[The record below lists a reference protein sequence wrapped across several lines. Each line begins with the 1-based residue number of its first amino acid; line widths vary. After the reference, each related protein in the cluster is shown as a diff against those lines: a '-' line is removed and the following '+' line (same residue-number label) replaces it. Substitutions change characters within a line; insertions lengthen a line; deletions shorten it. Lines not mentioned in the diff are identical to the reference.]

1 MKKNSL
7 STKGLSLSQSQSI
20 SNLCFQEARDI
31 QSKIENINNCEKTLT
46 LPTGVYVETQGFP
59 IPENIGELLHK
70 KATLHATQAFL
81 MENIQAKSN
90 LIEELKNRKFVYN
103 VPKPEEPNL
112 EYFFSKESV
121 DEDWGWEQLTVDE
134 HNEYLESEAYASHY
148 GQFIH
153 KGGKLDKLRNELPKL
168 KTLEWIEI
176 EKDKKTP
183 LDVSI
188 HHNIDQ
194 LGDLHKEFSS
204 IHRDHEQRVNYFKAK
219 VKNLVTIE
227 NARIANE
234 NADTQGKV
242 NDVNK
247 KLTRDYVNLINEWQ
261 DNYRKSNMEFNAEIQ
276 NEIGR
281 VSSLRISVDPRF
293 KPVID
298 QYLSFLK
305 EE

>member
-7 STKGLSLSQSQSI
+7 STKGLSLSQAQSI

-121 DEDWGWEQLTVDE
+121 DEDWGWDQLTVDE

-234 NADTQGKV
+234 NANTQGKV

-281 VSSLRISVDPRF
+281 VSSLRISVDSRF

>member
-7 STKGLSLSQSQSI
+7 STKGLSLSQAQSI

-103 VPKPEEPNL
+103 VQKPEEPNL

-121 DEDWGWEQLTVDE
+121 DEDWGWDQLTVDE

-188 HHNIDQ
+188 HHTIDQ

-281 VSSLRISVDPRF
+281 VSSLRISVDSRF

>member
-70 KATLHATQAFL
+70 KATLHGTQAFL

-103 VPKPEEPNL
+103 VQKPEEPNL

-134 HNEYLESEAYASHY
+134 YNEYLESEAYASHY

-281 VSSLRISVDPRF
+281 VSSLRISVDSRF

>member
-7 STKGLSLSQSQSI
+7 STKGLSLSQAQSI

-70 KATLHATQAFL
+70 KATLHSTQAFL

-188 HHNIDQ
+188 HHTIDQ

-234 NADTQGKV
+234 NANTQGKV
-242 NDVNK
+242 NDENK

-281 VSSLRISVDPRF
+281 VSSLRISVDTRF

>member
-188 HHNIDQ
+188 HHTIDQ

>member
-7 STKGLSLSQSQSI
+7 STKGLSLSQAQSI

-121 DEDWGWEQLTVDE
+121 DEDWGWDQLTVDE

-234 NADTQGKV
+234 NANTQGKV
-242 NDVNK
+242 NDVNN
-247 KLTRDYVNLINEWQ
+247 KLTRNYVNLINEWQ

-281 VSSLRISVDPRF
+281 VSSLRISVDSRF

>member
-7 STKGLSLSQSQSI
+7 STKGLSLSQAQSI

-90 LIEELKNRKFVYN
+90 LIEELKNKKFVYN

-188 HHNIDQ
+188 HHTIDQ

-281 VSSLRISVDPRF
+281 VSSLRISVDSRF

>member
-188 HHNIDQ
+188 HHTIDQ

-281 VSSLRISVDPRF
+281 VSSLRISVDSRF

>member
-7 STKGLSLSQSQSI
+7 STKGLSLSQAQSI

-234 NADTQGKV
+234 NANTQGKV
-242 NDVNK
+242 NDVNN
-247 KLTRDYVNLINEWQ
+247 KLTRNYVNLINEWQ

-281 VSSLRISVDPRF
+281 VSSLRILVDPRF

>member
-7 STKGLSLSQSQSI
+7 STKGLSLSQAQSI

-90 LIEELKNRKFVYN
+90 LIEELKNKKFVYN
-103 VPKPEEPNL
+103 VQKPEEPNL

-188 HHNIDQ
+188 HHTIDQ

-281 VSSLRISVDPRF
+281 VSSLRISVDSRF

>member
-7 STKGLSLSQSQSI
+7 STKGLSLSQAQSI
-20 SNLCFQEARDI
+20 SNLCFQESRDI

-59 IPENIGELLHK
+59 IPNDIGKLLHK

-90 LIEELKNRKFVYN
+90 LIEELKNKKFVYN

-112 EYFFSKESV
+112 EYFFEKESV

-183 LDVSI
+183 LNVSI

-204 IHRDHEQRVNYFKAK
+204 IHREHEQRVNYFKAK

-234 NADTQGKV
+234 NANTQGKI
-242 NDVNK
+242 NDENK

-261 DNYRKSNMEFNAEIQ
+261 NDYRKVNMEFNAEIQ

-281 VSSLRISVDPRF
+281 VSALRISVDPRF

>member
-7 STKGLSLSQSQSI
+7 STKGLSLSQAQSI
-20 SNLCFQEARDI
+20 SNLCFQESRDI

-121 DEDWGWEQLTVDE
+121 DEDWGWDQLTVDE

-188 HHNIDQ
+188 HHTIDQ

-281 VSSLRISVDPRF
+281 VSSLRISVDSRF

>member
-234 NADTQGKV
+234 NANTQGKV
-242 NDVNK
+242 NDVNN
-247 KLTRDYVNLINEWQ
+247 KLTRNYVNLINEWQ

>member
-103 VPKPEEPNL
+103 VQKPEEPNL

-134 HNEYLESEAYASHY
+134 YNEYLESEAYASHY

-188 HHNIDQ
+188 HHTIDQ

-281 VSSLRISVDPRF
+281 VSSLRISVDSRF

>member
-7 STKGLSLSQSQSI
+7 STKGLSLSQAQSI
-20 SNLCFQEARDI
+20 SNLCFQESRDI

-59 IPENIGELLHK
+59 IPNDIGKLLHK

-90 LIEELKNRKFVYN
+90 LIEELKNKKFVYN

-112 EYFFSKESV
+112 EYFFEKESV

-183 LDVSI
+183 LNVSI
-188 HHNIDQ
+188 HHNIEQ

-204 IHRDHEQRVNYFKAK
+204 IHREHEQRVNYFKAK

-234 NADTQGKV
+234 NANIQGKI
-242 NDVNK
+242 NDENK

-261 DNYRKSNMEFNAEIQ
+261 NDYRKANMEFNAEIQ

>member
-59 IPENIGELLHK
+59 IPENIGELLHR

-103 VPKPEEPNL
+103 VPKPEEPKL
-112 EYFFSKESV
+112 EFFYPKESV

-183 LDVSI
+183 LNVSI
-188 HHNIDQ
+188 HHTIDQ

-204 IHRDHEQRVNYFKAK
+204 VHRDHEQRVNYFKAK

-234 NADTQGKV
+234 NANTQGKV
-242 NDVNK
+242 NDENK

-281 VSSLRISVDPRF
+281 VSSLRISVDSRF

>member
-7 STKGLSLSQSQSI
+7 STKGLSLSQAQSI
-20 SNLCFQEARDI
+20 SNLCFQESRDI

-46 LPTGVYVETQGFP
+46 LPTGMYVETQGFP
-59 IPENIGELLHK
+59 IPNDIGELLHK

-112 EYFFSKESV
+112 EYFFEKESV

-134 HNEYLESEAYASHY
+134 HNEYLESESYASHY

-183 LDVSI
+183 LNVSI

-234 NADTQGKV
+234 NANTQGKI
-242 NDVNK
+242 NDANK

-261 DNYRKSNMEFNAEIQ
+261 NDYRKVNMEFNAEIQ

-281 VSSLRISVDPRF
+281 VSALRISVDPRF

-305 EE
+305 KE

>member
-7 STKGLSLSQSQSI
+7 SAKGLSLSQAQSI

-59 IPENIGELLHK
+59 IPENIGVLLK
-70 KATLHATQAFL
+70 AKATLHATQAFL
-81 MENIQAKSN
+81 MENIQAKST

-103 VPKPEEPNL
+103 VPKHEEPNL

-188 HHNIDQ
+188 HHTIDQ

-234 NADTQGKV
+234 NADAQGKV

-293 KPVID
+293 KPVIN

>member
-7 STKGLSLSQSQSI
+7 STKGLSLSQAQSI
-20 SNLCFQEARDI
+20 SNLCFQESRDI

-59 IPENIGELLHK
+59 IPNDIGKLLHK

-90 LIEELKNRKFVYN
+90 LIEELKNKKFVYN

-112 EYFFSKESV
+112 EYFFEKESV

-183 LDVSI
+183 LNVSI

-204 IHRDHEQRVNYFKAK
+204 IHREHEQRVNYFKAK

-234 NADTQGKV
+234 NANTQGKI
-242 NDVNK
+242 NDENK

-261 DNYRKSNMEFNAEIQ
+261 NDYRKANMEFNAEIQ

-281 VSSLRISVDPRF
+281 VSALRISVDPRF

>member
-7 STKGLSLSQSQSI
+7 STKGLSLSQAQSI

-46 LPTGVYVETQGFP
+46 LPTGVNVETQGFP
-59 IPENIGELLHK
+59 IPENIGELLHR

-90 LIEELKNRKFVYN
+90 LIEDLKNRKFVYN
-103 VPKPEEPNL
+103 VPKPEEPKL
-112 EYFFSKESV
+112 EFFYSKESV

-183 LDVSI
+183 LNVSI
-188 HHNIDQ
+188 HHTIDQ

-204 IHRDHEQRVNYFKAK
+204 VHRDHEQRVNYFKAK

-234 NADTQGKV
+234 NANTQGKV
-242 NDVNK
+242 NDENK

-281 VSSLRISVDPRF
+281 VSSLRISVDTRF

>member
-90 LIEELKNRKFVYN
+90 LIEELKNKKFVYN

-188 HHNIDQ
+188 HHTIDQ

-281 VSSLRISVDPRF
+281 VSSLRISVDSRF

>member
-7 STKGLSLSQSQSI
+7 STKGLSLSQAQSI
-20 SNLCFQEARDI
+20 SNLCFQESRDI

-46 LPTGVYVETQGFP
+46 LPNGVYVETQGFP
-59 IPENIGELLHK
+59 IPNDIGKLLHK

-90 LIEELKNRKFVYN
+90 LIEELKNKKFVYN

-112 EYFFSKESV
+112 EYFFEKESV

-183 LDVSI
+183 LNVSI

-204 IHRDHEQRVNYFKAK
+204 IHREHEQRVNYFKAK

-234 NADTQGKV
+234 NANTQGKI
-242 NDVNK
+242 NDENK

-261 DNYRKSNMEFNAEIQ
+261 NDYRKVNMEFNAEIQ

>member
-90 LIEELKNRKFVYN
+90 LIEELKNKKFVYN

-112 EYFFSKESV
+112 EYFFPKESV

-188 HHNIDQ
+188 HHTIDQ

-281 VSSLRISVDPRF
+281 VSSLRISVDSRF

>member
-1 MKKNSL
+1 
-7 STKGLSLSQSQSI
+7 
-20 SNLCFQEARDI
+20 
-31 QSKIENINNCEKTLT
+31 
-46 LPTGVYVETQGFP
+46 
-59 IPENIGELLHK
+59 
-70 KATLHATQAFL
+70 

-234 NADTQGKV
+234 NANTQGKV
-242 NDVNK
+242 NDVNN
-247 KLTRDYVNLINEWQ
+247 KLTRNYVNLINEWQ

-281 VSSLRISVDPRF
+281 VSSLRILVDPRF

>member
-7 STKGLSLSQSQSI
+7 STKGLSLSQAQSI

-46 LPTGVYVETQGFP
+46 LPTGVYIETQGFP

-103 VPKPEEPNL
+103 VPKPEEPKL
-112 EYFFSKESV
+112 EFFYSKESV

-183 LDVSI
+183 LDVLI

-242 NDVNK
+242 NDANK

-281 VSSLRISVDPRF
+281 VSSLRISVDSRF

>member
-7 STKGLSLSQSQSI
+7 SAKGLSLSQAQSI

-31 QSKIENINNCEKTLT
+31 QSKIENVNNCEKTLT

-59 IPENIGELLHK
+59 MPENIGVLLK
-70 KATLHATQAFL
+70 GKATLHATQAFL
-81 MENIQAKSN
+81 MENIQSKST

-112 EYFFSKESV
+112 KYFSSKESV

-188 HHNIDQ
+188 HHTIDQ

-247 KLTRDYVNLINEWQ
+247 KLTRDYANLINEWQ

-281 VSSLRISVDPRF
+281 VSSLRISVDSRF

>member
-7 STKGLSLSQSQSI
+7 STKGLSLSQAQSI
-20 SNLCFQEARDI
+20 SNLCFQESRDI

-46 LPTGVYVETQGFP
+46 LPNGVYVETQGFP
-59 IPENIGELLHK
+59 IPNDIGKLLHK

-112 EYFFSKESV
+112 EYFFEKESV

-183 LDVSI
+183 LNVST

-234 NADTQGKV
+234 NANTQGKI
-242 NDVNK
+242 NNENK

-261 DNYRKSNMEFNAEIQ
+261 NDYRKVNMEFNAEIQ

-281 VSSLRISVDPRF
+281 VSALRISIDPRF

>member
-7 STKGLSLSQSQSI
+7 STKGLSLSQAQSI
-20 SNLCFQEARDI
+20 SNLCFQESKDI

-59 IPENIGELLHK
+59 IPNDIGKLLHK

-90 LIEELKNRKFVYN
+90 LIEELKNKKFVYN

-112 EYFFSKESV
+112 EYFFEKESV

-183 LDVSI
+183 LNVSI
-188 HHNIDQ
+188 HHNIEQ

-234 NADTQGKV
+234 NANIQGKI
-242 NDVNK
+242 NDENK

-261 DNYRKSNMEFNAEIQ
+261 NDYRKANMEFNAEIQ

>member
-7 STKGLSLSQSQSI
+7 STKGLSLSQAQSI

-70 KATLHATQAFL
+70 KATLHSTQAFL

-188 HHNIDQ
+188 HHTIDQ

-204 IHRDHEQRVNYFKAK
+204 THRDHEQRVNYFKAK

-281 VSSLRISVDPRF
+281 VSSLRISVDSRF

>member
-7 STKGLSLSQSQSI
+7 STKGLSLSQAQSI

-46 LPTGVYVETQGFP
+46 LPTGVYIETQGFP

-103 VPKPEEPNL
+103 VQKPEEPNL

-227 NARIANE
+227 NARIDNE

>member
-7 STKGLSLSQSQSI
+7 STKGLSLSQAQSI

-188 HHNIDQ
+188 HHTIDQ

-281 VSSLRISVDPRF
+281 VSSLRISVDSRF

>member
-121 DEDWGWEQLTVDE
+121 DEDWGWDQLTVDE

-247 KLTRDYVNLINEWQ
+247 KLTRAYVNLINEWQ

>member
-7 STKGLSLSQSQSI
+7 STKGLSLSQAQSI

-59 IPENIGELLHK
+59 IPENIGELLHR

-103 VPKPEEPNL
+103 VPKPEEPKL
-112 EYFFSKESV
+112 EFFYTKESV

-183 LDVSI
+183 LNVSI
-188 HHNIDQ
+188 HHTIDQ

-204 IHRDHEQRVNYFKAK
+204 VHRDHEQRVNYFKAK

-234 NADTQGKV
+234 NANTQGKV
-242 NDVNK
+242 NDENK

-281 VSSLRISVDPRF
+281 VSSLRISVDSRF

>member
-247 KLTRDYVNLINEWQ
+247 KLTRAYVNLINEWQ

>member
-7 STKGLSLSQSQSI
+7 STKGLSLSQAQSI
-20 SNLCFQEARDI
+20 SNLCFQESRDI

-59 IPENIGELLHK
+59 IPENIGELLHR

-103 VPKPEEPNL
+103 VPKPEEPKL
-112 EYFFSKESV
+112 EFFYTKESV

-183 LDVSI
+183 LNVSI
-188 HHNIDQ
+188 HHTIDQ

-204 IHRDHEQRVNYFKAK
+204 VHRDHEQRVNYFKAK

-234 NADTQGKV
+234 NANTQGKV
-242 NDVNK
+242 NDENK

-281 VSSLRISVDPRF
+281 VSSLRISVDSRF

>member
-7 STKGLSLSQSQSI
+7 STKGLSLSQAQSI

-59 IPENIGELLHK
+59 IPENIGELLHR

-90 LIEELKNRKFVYN
+90 LIEDLKNRKFVYN
-103 VPKPEEPNL
+103 VPKPEEPKL
-112 EYFFSKESV
+112 EFFYSKESV

-183 LDVSI
+183 LNVSI
-188 HHNIDQ
+188 HHTIDQ

-204 IHRDHEQRVNYFKAK
+204 VHRDHEQRVNYFKAK

-234 NADTQGKV
+234 NANTQGKV
-242 NDVNK
+242 NDENK

-281 VSSLRISVDPRF
+281 VSSLRISVDTRF

>member
-7 STKGLSLSQSQSI
+7 STKGLSLSQAQSI

-81 MENIQAKSN
+81 MENIQSKSN
-90 LIEELKNRKFVYN
+90 LIEELKNKKFVYN
-103 VPKPEEPNL
+103 VQKPEEPNL

-188 HHNIDQ
+188 HHTIDQ

-281 VSSLRISVDPRF
+281 VSSLRISVDSRF

>member
-46 LPTGVYVETQGFP
+46 LPTGVYIETQGFP

-90 LIEELKNRKFVYN
+90 LIEELKNKKFVYN
-103 VPKPEEPNL
+103 VQKPEEPNL

-188 HHNIDQ
+188 HHTIDQ

-281 VSSLRISVDPRF
+281 VSSLRISVDSRF

>member
-7 STKGLSLSQSQSI
+7 STKGLSLSQAQSI
-20 SNLCFQEARDI
+20 SNLCFQESKDI

-59 IPENIGELLHK
+59 IPDDIRELLHK

-81 MENIQAKSN
+81 MENIQSKSN

-112 EYFFSKESV
+112 EYFIEREYV
-121 DEDWGWEQLTVDE
+121 DEDWGWEQLTIDE

-183 LDVSI
+183 LNVSI

-234 NADTQGKV
+234 NANTQGKV
-242 NDVNK
+242 NDSNN

-261 DNYRKSNMEFNAEIQ
+261 NDYRKANMEFNAEIQ

-281 VSSLRISVDPRF
+281 VSALRISVDSRF